1 MNQNIF
7 PSMEFIKSSK
17 FLVAAD
23 YATIKKVI
31 LTRASNR
38 LKYRSGFG
46 LDSAKFIFSG
56 SAPGQVFRRLILKV
70 QFRLKLKIL

>member
-1 MNQNIF
+1 MAQANYDLSADIHCVF
-7 PSMEFIKSSK
+7 WAACTDTV
-17 FLVAAD
+17 LVS
-23 YATIKKVI
+23 
-31 LTRASNR
+31 RASNR

-56 SAPGQVFRRLILKV
+56 LAPGQVFRRLILKV